1 MASSRK
7 SAKNDK
13 IDKNI
18 HSSKRQRRAAVRR
31 FAPNRP
37 VVLVS
42 EEGRLALQPSQV
54 SADRIGWKA
63 FGLSCLPTE
72 WVPPFFVVD
81 SAALKKGIGDLG
93 LQAQISGCLTQM
105 DLEHSIVFIRSSGT
119 LETIEQR
126 GRFVSETCSSE
137 DVLSTIKRLSE
148 TLPTLNGENVHWIV
162 QKHIRP
168 ARKGHL
174 SNERRL
180 SREPR
185 DFVAEFELQ
194 GDHPG
199 YTTPVAVRHWR
210 DGSAVTNFNLSCTSE
225 AGVTLKL
232 KKVALWATA
241 LPSRM
246 LFEWVW
252 SGTRLWIVQGD
263 AARSTRGVNPGTLR
277 PTSIAK
283 ISPSHLR
290 VFRTAKAAD
299 YRRYGKLRN
308 AQTYRKLGY
317 DTPAF
322 YVLDDAV
329 AIQQIRSGNVPHE
342 VEEDLEE
349 LTQRPLIIRTD
360 GIGIPKDRREML
372 PRSEGLRTTA
382 DAKSWLIEQFAKE
395 TERIG
400 IADSPL
406 CLIAHHFIPSVSA
419 AWARAEPG
427 NDIVRIE
434 SLWGLPEGLYW
445 HSHDTFEVDATGVR
459 PLRKRLR
466 FKGTFI
472 APDGQGRWI
481 HYQTVAPFDW
491 GRSITQTEW
500 LTEIARTTR
509 RVSDHEKH
517 PVTVMWFID
526 NDRRATPHRV
536 LPWYHTESEIGAPK
550 AAPRRKLTMASDF
563 KIETTADW
571 EELKSKVQAGTRIE
585 RVMLE
590 PKDPNLVRNQRF
602 ARQLAEFASQHK
614 IVIELAGAI
623 LSHAYF
629 ILQRFGAQVECID
642 LFGAEEEDVEYNK
655 VVRDKIPDYI
665 QRKGEMVEVVRLKG
679 DALLAAL
686 RQKLVE
692 ESFEALDARSGDD
705 LIAELADV
713 QEVIDGI
720 CDALQVPKDQVDAEK
735 AEKRKRRGG
744 FKRGFLLKKT
754 STPHSLT
761 KKPPDVDVPALLDA
775 TQEPSLIEQ
784 SAAIPA
790 NRPYRRPDSRTLG
803 EDLEGLLTFETELNR
818 IGIDKQSVV
827 FQMPAGEGET
837 RSLRVSIDLTR
848 IRSSLRSQ
856 IRVRLEPS
864 QMAMKLGADSQL
876 ELSFKEESDPNA
888 ETDSKDMPE

>member
-1 MASSRK
+1 
-7 SAKNDK
+7 
-13 IDKNI
+13 
-18 HSSKRQRRAAVRR
+18 
-31 FAPNRP
+31 
-37 VVLVS
+37 
-42 EEGRLALQPSQV
+42 
-54 SADRIGWKA
+54 
-63 FGLSCLPTE
+63 
-72 WVPPFFVVD
+72 
-81 SAALKKGIGDLG
+81 
-93 LQAQISGCLTQM
+93 
-105 DLEHSIVFIRSSGT
+105 
-119 LETIEQR
+119 
-126 GRFVSETCSSE
+126 
-137 DVLSTIKRLSE
+137 
-148 TLPTLNGENVHWIV
+148 
-162 QKHIRP
+162 
-168 ARKGHL
+168 
-174 SNERRL
+174 
-180 SREPR
+180 
-185 DFVAEFELQ
+185 
-194 GDHPG
+194 
-199 YTTPVAVRHWR
+199 
-210 DGSAVTNFNLSCTSE
+210 
-225 AGVTLKL
+225 
-232 KKVALWATA
+232 
-241 LPSRM
+241 
-246 LFEWVW
+246 
-252 SGTRLWIVQGD
+252 
-263 AARSTRGVNPGTLR
+263 
-277 PTSIAK
+277 
-283 ISPSHLR
+283 
-290 VFRTAKAAD
+290 
-299 YRRYGKLRN
+299 
-308 AQTYRKLGY
+308 
-317 DTPAF
+317 
-322 YVLDDAV
+322 
-329 AIQQIRSGNVPHE
+329 
-342 VEEDLEE
+342 
-349 LTQRPLIIRTD
+349 
-360 GIGIPKDRREML
+360 
-372 PRSEGLRTTA
+372 
-382 DAKSWLIEQFAKE
+382 
-395 TERIG
+395 
-400 IADSPL
+400 
-406 CLIAHHFIPSVSA
+406 
-419 AWARAEPG
+419 
-427 NDIVRIE
+427 
-434 SLWGLPEGLYW
+434 
-445 HSHDTFEVDATGVR
+445 VDATGVR